1 MPVASAEAMDGGAG
15 GGGIDK
21 EQEPMA
27 LYDRM
32 MKAIHVGHAFGNKV
46 RMLKLPLI
54 LTDTRLYAGAI
65 AQFFELT
72 RTLELRLQE
81 SKDPLL
87 VRVREGLCMSATAG
101 YESDLQELF
110 GANWRKDVERVRT
123 AATTAYCK
131 QLTEASNVELAAAAF
146 ILYGALVVGG
156 GKATQKKVKKVFPTC
171 EHKLFD
177 VAEDMPKARREF
189 KALFTGIGKEWP
201 EHADELTR
209 QAARFMALNNT
220 VVLTIRCLPHWWWRV
235 TAAVATAG
243 LAVYV
248 ARAFKRQGHALPS
261 L

>member
-1 MPVASAEAMDGGAG
+1 MPNASAETTDGGAG
-15 GGGIDK
+15 GGGIDNK
-21 EQEPMA
+21 QEPMA

-32 MKAIHVGHAFGNKV
+32 MKAIHVGHAWGNKI

-72 RTLELRLQE
+72 RTLESRLLD
-81 SKDPLL
+81 SKEPLL
-87 VRVREGLCMSATAG
+87 VRVREGLSINATAG
-101 YESDLQELF
+101 YEADLQELF
-110 GANWRKDVERVRT
+110 GASWREEVARVRT

-131 QLTEASNVELAAAAF
+131 QLTEASIVELAAAAF

-156 GKATQKKVKKVFPTC
+156 GKATQKKVKKVFPSC

-189 KALFTGIGKEWP
+189 KALFTALGKEWP

-220 VVLTIRCLPHWWWRV
+220 VVLSVRCLPHWWWRV
-235 TAAVATAG
+235 TATVATAG
-243 LAVYV
+243 LAVV
-248 ARAFKRQGHALPS
+248 AARMIKKQGHALPGR
-261 L
+261 